1 MFNLRDSAT
10 VKIVIGTVIAAIV
23 GGFLM
28 RAVSGSFA
36 GAMFVAYI
44 LVFGVHLKTAFSS
57 TVDVGRQYGSVR
69 AARGAGGAMWT
80 IYAPVFALFTV
91 LAVLELLS
99 GFRFHVWLNPVSVAL
114 FWYLPTLFATRLI
127 HHREAGETLRQGNV
141 TTATGQGVGGSALT
155 AERDYTSAPM
165 PTSATSTATSTPEA
179 VQVNSTPSST
189 PTTTPRRTVIQ
200 AEEE

>member
-10 VKIVIGTVIAAIV
+10 VKIIVGTVIAAIV

-36 GAMFVAYI
+36 GAMFVVYV
-44 LVFGVHLKTAFSS
+44 LVFGVHLRTAFSS
-57 TVDVGRQYGSVR
+57 TVDVGKQYGSMR
-69 AARGAGGAMWT
+69 AARGAGGAMLT

-91 LAVLELLS
+91 LALVELLS
-99 GFRFHVWLNPVSVAL
+99 GFQFHVWLNPISVAL

-155 AERDYTSAPM
+155 AERDYTSATM
-165 PTSATSTATSTPEA
+165 PTSTATSTPEA
-179 VQVNSTPSST
+179 VQVDTTPSAT
-189 PTTTPRRTVIQ
+189 PNTTTPRRTVIQ

>member
-1 MFNLRDSAT
+1 MFNLRDGAT
-10 VKIVIGTVIAAIV
+10 VKIAVGTIIAAIV
-23 GGFLM
+23 GAFLM

-36 GAMFVAYI
+36 AAMFFVYI
-44 LVFGVHLKTAFSS
+44 LVFGIHIKTALSS
-57 TVDVGRQYGSVR
+57 TVDVGKQYGSMR

-80 IYAPVFALFTV
+80 IYAPVFLLFTV
-91 LAVLELLS
+91 LALVELLS
-99 GFRFHVWLNPVSVAL
+99 GFQFHVWLNPISVAL

-155 AERDYTSAPM
+155 AERDYTSAAM
-165 PTSATSTATSTPEA
+165 PTSTATSTPEA
-179 VQVNSTPSST
+179 VQVNTTPSST
-189 PTTTPRRTVIQ
+189 PNTTTPRRTVIQ